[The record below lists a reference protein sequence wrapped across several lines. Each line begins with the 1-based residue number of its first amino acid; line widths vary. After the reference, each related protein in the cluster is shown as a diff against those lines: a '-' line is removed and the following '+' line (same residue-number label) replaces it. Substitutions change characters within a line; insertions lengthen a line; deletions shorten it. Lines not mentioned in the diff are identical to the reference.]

1 MLVIHWNTLH
11 TPEGER
17 GERER
22 EGGRE
27 KGREGGREKG
37 REGERERGR
46 GREGEREL
54 QLYTRQRERGGCG
67 LLGPVE

>member
-1 MLVIHWNTLH
+1 MNHQLRMLVIHWNTLH
-11 TPEGER
+11 THQRER
-17 GERER
+17 RERER

-27 KGREGGREKG
+27 GG

-54 QLYTRQRERGGCG
+54 QLYTRQRERGVW
-67 LLGPVE
+67 LTRTS